1 MTYIAAVSSKQLK
14 DITLHS
20 MCSIYNDAIWKYE
33 DNDVDINGLFEVKGF
48 YINLDHR
55 KDRKMHVEN
64 QLGRIQMSENIKR
77 FNAVKNTN
85 GRIGCSLSH
94 LKCIQMAKE
103 ANMECVMIIEDDI
116 LFLLPDEFVENAN
129 AFFLN
134 KKNKWDVLLL
144 AGNNLPPFITND
156 NGSIKVSHCQTTT
169 GYIVKR
175 HYYDTL
181 ISNIKEGI
189 TKLMREPEH
198 HYYYAIDKYWLHLQ
212 KQDRWMLLIPI
223 IVVQKPDY
231 SDIEK
236 KYTDYQ
242 RIMSSVDK
250 SEFIK

>member
-1 MTYIAAVSSKQLK
+1 MESQLEQIRMAGN
-14 DITLHS
+14 IT
-20 MCSIYNDAIWKYE
+20 
-33 DNDVDINGLFEVKGF
+33 
-48 YINLDHR
+48 
-55 KDRKMHVEN
+55 
-64 QLGRIQMSENIKR
+64 R
-77 FNAVKNTN
+77 FNAIKNAN

-94 LKCIQMAKE
+94 LKCIQLAKE
-103 ANMECVMIIEDDI
+103 ANWESVMILEDDI

-129 AFFLN
+129 GFFLN

-144 AGNNLPPFITND
+144 AGNNLPPFTTNAD
-156 NGSIKVSHCQTTT
+156 GLSIQVTHCQTTT

-175 HYYDTL
+175 HYYDAL

-189 TKLMREPEH
+189 TKLMKEPEH
-198 HYYYAIDKYWLHLQ
+198 HYYFAIDKYWLQLQ
-212 KQDRWMLLIPI
+212 KQDRWMLLVPI

-250 SEFIK
+250 AEFRK

>member
-1 MTYIAAVSSKQLK
+1 
-14 DITLHS
+14 
-20 MCSIYNDAIWKYE
+20 MCSIYKDEPWKYE
-33 DNDVDINGLFEVKGF
+33 NEDVDINGLFEVKGF

-55 KDRKMHVEN
+55 TDRKQHIEH
-64 QLGRIQMSENIKR
+64 QLEQIRMNRNITR
-77 FNAVKNTN
+77 FNAIKNAN

-94 LKCIQMAKE
+94 LKCLQMAKE
-103 ANMECVMIIEDDI
+103 AKLECVMILEDDI
-116 LFLLPDEFVENAN
+116 LCLLPETFIENAN
-129 AFFLN
+129 SFFLN

-144 AGNNLPPFITND
+144 AGNNLPPFKMND
-156 NGSIKVSHCQTTT
+156 GVSIRVSHCQTTT
-169 GYIVKR
+169 GYIVKQ

-189 TKLMREPEH
+189 SKLMKEPEN

-212 KQDRWMLLIPI
+212 KQDRWMLLVPI

-242 RIMSSVDK
+242 KVMKSVDK
-250 SEFIK
+250 SEFRK

>member
-1 MTYIAAVSSKQLK
+1 MAGN
-14 DITLHS
+14 IT
-20 MCSIYNDAIWKYE
+20 
-33 DNDVDINGLFEVKGF
+33 
-48 YINLDHR
+48 
-55 KDRKMHVEN
+55 
-64 QLGRIQMSENIKR
+64 R
-77 FNAVKNTN
+77 FNAIKNAN

-94 LKCIQMAKE
+94 LKCIQLAKE
-103 ANMECVMIIEDDI
+103 ANWESVMILEDDI
-116 LFLLPDEFVENAN
+116 LFLLPDESIENAN
-129 AFFLN
+129 NFFLN

-144 AGNNLPPFITND
+144 AGNNLPPFTTNAD
-156 NGSIKVSHCQTTT
+156 GLSIQVTHCQTTT

-198 HYYYAIDKYWLHLQ
+198 HYYFAIDKYWLQLQ

-236 KYTDYQ
+236 RYTDYQ

-250 SEFIK
+250 TEFKK

>member
-1 MTYIAAVSSKQLK
+1 
-14 DITLHS
+14 
-20 MCSIYNDAIWKYE
+20 MCSIYKNEPWKYE
-33 DNDVDINGLFEVKGF
+33 KYDVDINGLFEIKGF
-48 YINLDHR
+48 YINLDYR
-55 KDRKMHVEN
+55 TDRKQHVEH
-64 QLGRIQMSENIKR
+64 QLEQMRMNNNIKR
-77 FNAVKNTN
+77 FNAIKNSN

-103 ANMECVMIIEDDI
+103 ANWECVMIVEDDI
-116 LFLLPDEFVENAN
+116 LFMLPDSFVENAN
-129 AFFLN
+129 SFFSN

-144 AGNNLPPFITND
+144 AGNNLPPFETND
-156 NGSIKVSHCQTTT
+156 IVSIRVSHCQTTT

-175 HYYDTL
+175 HYYDVL

-189 TKLMREPEH
+189 AKLMKEPEH
-198 HYYYAIDKYWLHLQ
+198 HFYYAIDKYWLHLQ

-242 RIMSSVDK
+242 RVMTSIDK
-250 SEFIK
+250 SEFRK

>member
-1 MTYIAAVSSKQLK
+1 
-14 DITLHS
+14 
-20 MCSIYNDAIWKYE
+20 MCSIYNDPIWKYE
-33 DNDVDINGLFEVKGF
+33 NDDVDINGLFEIKGF

-55 KDRKMHVEN
+55 TDRKRHMEI
-64 QLGRIQMSENIKR
+64 QLEQIRMAENITR
-77 FNAVKNTN
+77 FNAIKNAN

-94 LKCIQMAKE
+94 LKCIQLAKE
-103 ANMECVMIIEDDI
+103 ANWESVMILEDDI
-116 LFLLPDEFVENAN
+116 LFLLPGESIENAN
-129 AFFLN
+129 NFFLN

-144 AGNNLPPFITND
+144 AGNNLPPYTTNAD
-156 NGSIKVSHCQTTT
+156 GLSLQVTHCQTTT

-198 HYYYAIDKYWLHLQ
+198 HYYFAIDKYWLQLQ
-212 KQDRWMLLIPI
+212 KQDRWMLLVPI

-236 KYTDYQ
+236 RYTDYQ

-250 SEFIK
+250 TEFKK

>member
-1 MTYIAAVSSKQLK
+1 
-14 DITLHS
+14 
-20 MCSIYNDAIWKYE
+20 MCSIFNDPKWKYE
-33 DNDVDINGLFEVKGF
+33 NDDTDINGLFEIKGF

-55 KDRKMHVEN
+55 TDRKRHMES
-64 QLGRIQMSENIKR
+64 QLEQIGMTGNITR
-77 FNAVKNTN
+77 FNAIKNAN

-94 LKCIQMAKE
+94 LKCIQLAKE
-103 ANMECVMIIEDDI
+103 ANWESVMILEDDI
-116 LFLLPDEFVENAN
+116 LFLLPDELVENAN
-129 AFFLN
+129 SFFSN

-144 AGNNLPPFITND
+144 AGNNLPPFTTNCD
-156 NGSIKVSHCQTTT
+156 GLSIQVSHCQTTT

-189 TKLMREPEH
+189 TKLMKEPEH
-198 HYYYAIDKYWLHLQ
+198 HYYFAIDKYWLQLQ

-242 RIMSSVDK
+242 RIMTSVDK
-250 SEFIK
+250 SEFRK

>member
-1 MTYIAAVSSKQLK
+1 
-14 DITLHS
+14 
-20 MCSIYNDAIWKYE
+20 MCSIYNDPIWKYE
-33 DNDVDINGLFEVKGF
+33 NDDVDINGLFEIRGF

-55 KDRKMHVEN
+55 TDRKRHMES
-64 QLGRIQMSENIKR
+64 QLEYIRMAGNITR
-77 FNAVKNTN
+77 FNAIKNAN

-94 LKCIQMAKE
+94 LKCIQLAKE
-103 ANMECVMIIEDDI
+103 ANWESVMILEDDI

-129 AFFLN
+129 NFFLN

-144 AGNNLPPFITND
+144 AGNNLPPFTTNAD
-156 NGSIKVSHCQTTT
+156 GLSIQVTHCQTTT

-198 HYYYAIDKYWLHLQ
+198 HYYFAIDKYWLQLQ

-236 KYTDYQ
+236 RYTDYQ
-242 RIMSSVDK
+242 RIMSSIDK
-250 SEFIK
+250 TEFKK